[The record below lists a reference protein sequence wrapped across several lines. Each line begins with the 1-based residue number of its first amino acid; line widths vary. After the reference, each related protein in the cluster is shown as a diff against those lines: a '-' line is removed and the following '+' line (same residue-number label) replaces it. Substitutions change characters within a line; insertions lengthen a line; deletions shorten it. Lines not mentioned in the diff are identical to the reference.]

1 MNIKSFPN
9 NQDEYVGAEHLMRW
23 FHGRTSGVWGGEN
36 NAAVTA
42 VPDQM
47 AVAVSDGTGW
57 LSNEGADGIVW
68 WNDTEEQTG
77 SKLVLDLGLADGAL
91 DRIDRVVV
99 SWQTINYVALPTITI
114 LPGTPASSPV
124 PAALTNNASLRQISL
139 AQIRVRAG
147 TLSIRDA
154 DITDERLDESVCGLV
169 TDRYE
174 IDTTMI
180 QQQVSELM
188 RDTRDQS
195 EAVIDAIEQELAN
208 ATGGSAY
215 DLKPVRAENVA
226 IPAEAFE
233 EYVPSEG
240 EEQKLYDL
248 GYSYRAEVAVT
259 GVLSSMT
266 PYVTLSLADVEESG
280 VSIANQFQTY
290 AGGVYVYADGVP
302 GGNITALT
310 IECRKAV
317 TA

>member
-36 NAAVTA
+36 NAAVAA
-42 VPDQM
+42 VPEQM
-47 AVAVSDGTGW
+47 AVTVSDGTGW
-57 LSNEGADGIVW
+57 LANAGADGIVW
-68 WNDTEEQTG
+68 WNDTQEKTG
-77 SKLVLDLGLADGAL
+77 NKLVLDVDLADGAL
-91 DRIDRVVV
+91 DRIDRVAV
-99 SWQTINYVALPTITI
+99 SWQTVNYVALPTITV
-114 LPGTPASSPV
+114 LKGTPASNPV
-124 PAALTNNASLRQISL
+124 PPALTNNAGMRQISL

-147 TLSIRDA
+147 TLSIRDT

-180 QQQVSELM
+180 QQQVNELM
-188 RDTRDQS
+188 RDTREQS

-208 ATGGSAY
+208 ITGGSAY
-215 DLKPVRAENVA
+215 DLKPVRVENVA

-233 EYVPSEG
+233 EYVPAEG

-248 GYSYRAEVAVT
+248 GYTHRAEVAVA
-259 GVLSSMT
+259 GVLSSMV
-266 PYVTLSLADVEESG
+266 PYITLSLADVDESG

-302 GGNITALT
+302 GGSITALT

-317 TA
+317 TV

>member
-57 LSNEGADGIVW
+57 LANESEDGIVW

-91 DRIDRVVV
+91 DRIDRVAV

-114 LPGTPASSPV
+114 LQGTPASNPV
-124 PAALTNNASLRQISL
+124 PPALTNNTTLRQISL

-147 TLSIRDA
+147 TLSIRDT

-174 IDTTMI
+174 IDTSMI

-188 RDTRDQS
+188 RDTREQS
-195 EAVIDAIEQELAN
+195 EAVIDAIEQELTN
-208 ATGGSAY
+208 VTGGSMY
-215 DLKPVRAENVA
+215 DLKPVRVENVV
-226 IPAEAFE
+226 IPADAFT
-233 EYVPSEG
+233 EYVPAEG

-248 GYSYRAEVAVT
+248 GYTFRAEVDVED
-259 GVLSSMT
+259 VLSSMI
-266 PYVTLSLADVEESG
+266 PYITLSLADVDASG
-280 VSIANQFQTY
+280 AGIANQFQTY

-302 GGNITALT
+302 GGSITALT

-317 TA
+317 TV